1 MIQRRKREI
10 MMSLK
15 MTNEIKLTAAGQ
27 SECGPNRHNNQDAI
41 YFDIGMLLPTS
52 EELGLF
58 IVCDGLGGHQAGGL
72 ASRLAISVIVS
83 TISSGAS
90 TLMGTDGRL
99 DGSSIRRLIRRAITA
114 ANKRLVTKSEQ
125 LDNYASK
132 MGTTITMA
140 MVYDNVAYIAN
151 AGDSRLYLIRKQRTY
166 QITNDHSLAAE
177 LARQGHISHEEIATH
192 PRNNVLSKAL
202 GIQDAVEPDLY
213 EVHIRPGDR
222 LFLCSDG
229 LWKAF
234 PLRADFNGLLTGE
247 AKPAEIVQ
255 LLVNEAITRDGS
267 DNVSGVLVEAIPGEQ
282 AEATRS
288 NSYVNE
294 AKADMNG
301 GFRSIP

>member
-1 MIQRRKREI
+1 MTKEI
-10 MMSLK
+10 
-15 MTNEIKLTAAGQ
+15 TLTAAGQ
-27 SECGPNRHNNQDAI
+27 SECGPKRHNNQDAI

-72 ASRLAISVIVS
+72 ASQSAISVIVS

-90 TLMGTDGRL
+90 TLVATEGRL
-99 DGSSIRRLIRRAITA
+99 DGQSIKRLIRRAIAA
-114 ANKRLVTKSEQ
+114 ANERLVKRSER
-125 LDNYASK
+125 LVNHAGK

-140 MVYDNVAYIAN
+140 MVYDKVAYIAN
-151 AGDSRLYLIRKQRTY
+151 VGDSRLYLIREQRTY

-177 LARQGHISHEEIATH
+177 LARRGHISQEEIASH

-202 GIQDAVEPDLY
+202 GIQDTVEPDLY
-213 EVHIRPGDR
+213 EFDIRPGDR

-234 PLRADFNGLLTGE
+234 PLRADFNDLLTGE

-267 DNVSGVLVEAIPGEQ
+267 DNVSGVLVEATPGER
-282 AEATRS
+282 E
-288 NSYVNE
+288 
-294 AKADMNG
+294 KAYKPISFVSDTKANMNG
-301 GFRSIP
+301 GFRSK